1 MTLLVA
7 QVAVATSISP
17 LDLLECPPEIFNAM
31 VVVLKEQA
39 REAEK
44 QKARR

>member
-17 LDLLECPPEIFNAM
+17 NELLEAPPDVFWAM
-31 VVVLKEQA
+31 VTVLRQQA
-39 REAEK
+39 RE
-44 QKARR
+44 QRGG

>member
-17 LDLLECPPEIFNAM
+17 LDLLELPPDLFLAF
-31 VVVLKEQA
+31 VAVL
-39 REAEK
+39 
-44 QKARR
+44 

>member
-17 LDLLECPPEIFNAM
+17 VDLLECPPEIFNAM
-31 VVVLKEQA
+31 VVVLKDQA

-44 QKARR
+44 AQRR